1 MVKVLSNGF
10 ILEQL
15 AYFSTTA
22 LVTKGLFD
30 LAFPRSVEIVL
41 VKMYYDS
48 SCRKPTHVGF
58 IKGVYWLIEQKV
70 WRYLALQE
78 LLVSGLKSEHG
89 NTLCPIPRGPVILYG
104 MYQTVQSSWSSVPWV
119 PIFVL
124 LSLTSPW
131 QPPFI
136 AV

>member
-1 MVKVLSNGF
+1 MSQVAEN
-10 ILEQL
+10 
-15 AYFSTTA
+15 
-22 LVTKGLFD
+22 
-30 LAFPRSVEIVL
+30 
-41 VKMYYDS
+41 
-48 SCRKPTHVGF
+48 PTHVGF
-58 IKGVYWLIEQKV
+58 IKGVYWLMEQKV

-89 NTLCPIPRGPVILYG
+89 NTLCPILGVSVILYG
-104 MYQTVQSSWSSVPWV
+104 MYQTVQWSWSSVPWV

-136 AV
+136 AVKKL